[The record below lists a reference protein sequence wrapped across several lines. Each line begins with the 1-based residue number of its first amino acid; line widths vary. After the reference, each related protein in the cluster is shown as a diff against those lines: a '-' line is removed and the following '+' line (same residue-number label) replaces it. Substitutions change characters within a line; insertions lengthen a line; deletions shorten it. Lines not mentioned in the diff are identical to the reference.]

1 MSVYTVIERHELEA
15 FLCDY
20 DVGPL
25 LEFSGI
31 TAGIENT
38 NYFVTASSGGYVL
51 TLFESTPAAEL
62 PFFLALMAH
71 LAEHGVP
78 SAHPVASRAGHYLG
92 ELKGRPAALVMR
104 LPGASVAHP
113 GVAHCRA
120 IGATM
125 ARMHLATQDFVPR
138 RDNDRGAAWRAETTA
153 QVAPCLNEADRA
165 LLWETER
172 EFREERFADLPGG
185 VIHADLFRDN
195 ALFEAERLTGL
206 IDFYYA
212 HCGAFIY
219 DLAVAVA
226 DWCFDDDKHA
236 LQSELAA
243 ALLGAYGEVRRL
255 LPAERAAWM
264 VALRAAGLRF
274 WLSRLKDL
282 HFPRDGALVHIKDP
296 EPFKRVLLRGRGAAV
311 EFEKILA

>member
-15 FLCDY
+15 LLADY
-20 DVGPL
+20 DVGAL
-25 LEFSGI
+25 QNFSGI

-38 NYFVTASSGGYVL
+38 NYFVTTEAGAYVL
-51 TLFESTPAAEL
+51 TLFEFTPAAEL

-78 SAHPVASRAGHYLG
+78 SAHPLTDRAGRSLR

-113 GVAHCRA
+113 QIAHCRA
-120 IGATM
+120 IGRAMAHMHVAT
-125 ARMHLATQDFVPR
+125 LDFHGHR
-138 RDNDRGAAWRAETTA
+138 ANDRGAEWRAEVA
-153 QVAPCLNEADRA
+153 GIVAPRLDTEDRA
-165 LLWETER
+165 LLWETVE
-172 EFREERFADLPGG
+172 EFRDERFAGLPAG

-195 ALFEAERLTGL
+195 ALFEGERLTGL

-212 HCGAFIY
+212 RSGAFVY

-226 DWCFDDDKHA
+226 DWCFDDDKRA
-236 LQSELAA
+236 LLPDLAA
-243 ALLGAYGEVRRL
+243 ALLNAYREVRPL
-255 LPAERAAWM
+255 TAAECAAWM
-264 VALRAAGLRF
+264 AALRAAGLRF

-296 EPFKRVLLRGRGAAV
+296 EPFKRVLLRGRGPDDD
-311 EFEKILA
+311 FKKILS